1 MTTIAVLCLVILVA
15 CMFACFYRMAIGPH
29 ALDRLL
35 AFELNSVLVT
45 VVVAVFA
52 IIQESWV
59 YLEISMG
66 LAVLSF
72 VGTVTIAQ
80 YIERRRI
87 F

>member
-1 MTTIAVLCLVILVA
+1 MTTIAILCLLILIG
-15 CMFACFYRMAIGPH
+15 CMFPCFYRIAIGPH

-35 AFELNSVLVT
+35 ASSVNSVLIT
-45 VVVAVFA
+45 AAIAVFA

-59 YLEISMG
+59 YMEISMG

>member
-35 AFELNSVLVT
+35 ASSVNSVLVT